1 MPDPRDPKLLFCP
14 FCGRGFEDRG
24 ECPEH
29 ELTLLSIDELQASSA
44 KPVTRV
50 TFFADPR
57 LGRGLV
63 LVGAFS
69 ILVGFLLPFA
79 RSGGRAFSAL
89 EIAIDGA
96 ANLWLVPA
104 VGIGLGW
111 ICWRRRTRQSMYAAR
126 VAVFALAIGGMLPH
140 VYTIRR
146 ITWMADAAGSSVQ
159 WLLGPWV
166 IAAGLLA
173 SAVGSLRFGGR
184 IEPATRRRPRSG

>member
-1 MPDPRDPKLLFCP
+1 M
-14 FCGRGFEDRG
+14 
-24 ECPEH
+24 
-29 ELTLLSIDELQASSA
+29 
-44 KPVTRV
+44 
-50 TFFADPR
+50 
-57 LGRGLV
+57 
-63 LVGAFS
+63 GAFS

-126 VAVFALAIGGMLPH
+126 VAVFALAIGGMLPL